1 MSESQGPSDDEVDM
15 TVEEARGIVG
25 TLDDKLDSCLERLSQ
40 LEDEMYIRF
49 RLPSA
54 DEIDRA
60 AIWTHCD
67 IKEMTC
73 VYDLR
78 SILEKLAAEDRAGKP
93 WFEWLQWVLFGL

>member
-1 MSESQGPSDDEVDM
+1 MSEGGPSDDEDI
-15 TVEEARGIVG
+15 TVGGLREVAG

-49 RLPSA
+49 RAPGPE
-54 DEIDRA
+54 EIDRT
-60 AIWTHCD
+60 AIWARCD

-78 SILEKLAAEDRAGKP
+78 SILEKLAAEDRSGRP
-93 WFEWLQWVLFGL
+93 WFEWLQWALFGV